1 MTPKIA
7 KEILDKIVGQVFG
20 YKNPYTLEQFMQK
33 FAFDVRLPSQV
44 ADSTTGEPTWA
55 QSVNPTKFV
64 KLQHALKNDWVA
76 PEQSLKSVEDI
87 LQAWSHVNYTA
98 TERDIDSLNV
108 AESDSIYRSENVYRS
123 LDVIRSKNVLFSDGA
138 WDCEFVAANQRSNTS
153 NYCIRLEDSKEC
165 TGSFTV
171 SWSGKIVN
179 SFFIHD
185 CFDMYECMFCSH
197 VSSKRFCIAN
207 RQFEEAEYYKLK
219 DMIIRWV
226 LTG

>member
-1 MTPKIA
+1 MTPKVA

-20 YKNPYTLEQFMQK
+20 YENPYTPEQFMRK

-44 ADSTTGEPTWA
+44 TDSTTGEPTWT
-55 QSVNPTKFV
+55 QSVNPSKYI
-64 KLQHALKNDWVA
+64 KLQNAIKKDWVA
-76 PEQSLKSVEDI
+76 SQQQLKSVEDI

-98 TERDIDSLNV
+98 TERDIDSIHV
-108 AESDSIYRSENVYRS
+108 GESDNIYSSENVYRS
-123 LDVIRSKNVLFSDGA
+123 LDVIRSKNVLFTDGA
-138 WDCEFVAANQRSNTS
+138 WDCEFVAASQRSNTS

-165 TGSFTV
+165 TGSFSV
-171 SWSGKIVN
+171 SWSGKVVN

-207 RQFEEAEYYKLK
+207 RQYEEAEYRKLK
-219 DMIIRWV
+219 DMIIRWI